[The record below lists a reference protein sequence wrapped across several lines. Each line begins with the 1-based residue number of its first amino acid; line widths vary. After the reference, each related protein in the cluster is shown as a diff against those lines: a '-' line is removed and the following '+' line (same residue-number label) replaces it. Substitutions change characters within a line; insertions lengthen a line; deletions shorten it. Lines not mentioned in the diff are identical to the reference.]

1 MRKVT
6 LLAIAFVAIAC
17 GATLRAKPAAQP
29 GIIEH
34 FKWLVS
40 EPEDEWTGNLS
51 DAWQLYQA
59 HREQPVGTTL
69 EFDVKNGYMRYE
81 NHSPEDDGVFYTEM
95 CYWRCADGK
104 HHLIAVNSGS
114 NHDGYIN
121 QGQFDGISFYLYD
134 LRSRTYEQVA
144 LEDYG
149 FDPWS
154 AMHHDICGYDAEV
167 ELYFTEGDDG
177 KRHYMNQA
185 ELEEW
190 EKSRPANIIELP
202 RHGKDITIITQSGC
216 ERASTIWQW
225 NGSRFA
231 RQQ

>member
-1 MRKVT
+1 MRIIT
-6 LLAIAFVAIAC
+6 LLAIAIVAIVC
-17 GATLRAKPAAQP
+17 GATLSAKPAAQP
-29 GIIEH
+29 GIISH

-104 HHLIAVNSGS
+104 HHLIAINSGS

-121 QGQFDGISFYLYD
+121 QGQFDGVMFYVYD
-134 LRSRTYEQVA
+134 VRSRTYDQVA

-149 FDPWS
+149 FDPWECMVQPTS
-154 AMHHDICGYDAEV
+154 GYDAEAGAFYY
-167 ELYFTEGDDG
+167 EDTDG
-177 KRHYMNQA
+177 TRHYMDRQQW
-185 ELEEW
+185 LEW
-190 EKSRPANIIELP
+190 EKNKPYTTIELP
-202 RHGKDITIITQSGC
+202 RKGKDIIVITHTSR
-216 ERASTIWQW
+216 EEEVHTFTW
-225 NGSRFA
+225 NGSKFVK
-231 RQQ
+231 Q